1 MKLYQVSYAED
12 GATTKSAGKTATDVL
27 RYDLFFAAESI
38 DKVWEATQWIRD
50 DEEKEFVH
58 LGEVCPSVVVLP

>member
-1 MKLYQVSYAED
+1 MKLYQVSYTED

-38 DKVWEATQWIRD
+38 DKV
-50 DEEKEFVH
+50 
-58 LGEVCPSVVVLP
+58 CPSVVVLP